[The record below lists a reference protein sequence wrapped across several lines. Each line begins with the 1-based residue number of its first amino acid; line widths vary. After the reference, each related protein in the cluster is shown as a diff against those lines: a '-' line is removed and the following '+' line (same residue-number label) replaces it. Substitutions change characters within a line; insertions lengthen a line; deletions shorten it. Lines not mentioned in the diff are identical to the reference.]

1 MFRLAQLSLANR
13 ALIALITVFA
23 SVFGVITMS
32 SLKQELIPSIEF
44 PQITVLSSM
53 PGASPEVVDKQVSG
67 PLEKALNGVEG
78 LESTSSTSRTGV
90 SQITMVFTYG
100 SNLDRA
106 RNQIDRAISNAKRTL
121 PSDVQPQ
128 AIAGSISDFPIV
140 FLAVSSDKPLSDLN
154 ADLQRLSV
162 PRLQKIDGVRSADV
176 TGGATQHIEI
186 LPRADAMA
194 AAGTTLTA
202 IRDALSNNG
211 ALIPAGTLEDQG
223 KTLSLQIGSPVDSLD
238 AIKALPLAGAKNAAT
253 IGSVADV
260 SIKDDERTSITRTNG
275 AETLAVSVTKK
286 PEGDTVAISHAVR
299 DSLNELEAE
308 LGSNAKF
315 TPVFD
320 QAPFI
325 EKSIKDLTT
334 EGLLGLG
341 FAVAVILLFLMS
353 ARSTLVTAVSIPL
366 SLLITF
372 IGLSGTGY
380 SLNILTLG
388 ALTIAIGRVVD
399 DSIVVI
405 ENIKRHLSYGEE
417 KSTAILTAIR
427 EVAGAITASTL
438 TTVAVFLPIAFVG
451 ELAGELFRP
460 FALTVTM
467 ALLASLLVSLTIVPV
482 LAYWFLKNP
491 KTGWAPAGSADA
503 RRIAEEAKAKAHDAE
518 QRSRLQRGYLPIL
531 RSTQKHPVITLVA
544 AVLVLGATAAMT
556 PLLATN
562 LLGSSGQNSLTVR
575 QVLPAGTSLA
585 DTSAAAIRLEEVLR
599 GIDGIKDVQVTSGNA
614 QAGFAALTSTG
625 SSNSTF
631 TVVTDEKAD
640 QERLQDTV
648 RSELAKVPDAG
659 KVSVGTQ
666 QGGFGTSST
675 VDITLKAATSGDLR
689 AASDTMVAAM
699 TGVPGT
705 SEVASNLAA
714 SNPVVQ
720 VKVDRAKA
728 TAAGLNEEQVAGVL
742 ASTISPIPAGTV
754 RIDTNDFPVR
764 IGQGTKFTS
773 IDAVRNIPLP
783 AGGRPVTLGSIAT
796 VEQVDVPVS
805 ITASNGERT
814 AKVSITPSGSNLG
827 AVNGEV
833 QKRLADVQ
841 LPPGV
846 TATIGGATTQQAES
860 FRQLGL
866 ALLAAIA
873 IVYVIMVATF
883 KSLIQPLIL
892 LVSVPFAAT
901 GAVALLLLTGVPLGL
916 PSLIG
921 MLMLVG
927 IVVTNAIVLIDLI
940 NQYRQPRDGR
950 PGMNV
955 ADAITNGARQRL
967 RPILMTA
974 LATVFAL
981 TPMALGLTG
990 GGGFISQPLAVVVI
1004 GGLVSSTALTLIL
1017 VPVLYRLVEGRREK
1031 KALLK
1036 DLQARPEAS
1045 VKTGPGSDVDAEF
1058 RDWTTGQVPKVS
1070 GRRAAPGGAE

>member
-1 MFRLAQLSLANR
+1 
-13 ALIALITVFA
+13 
-23 SVFGVITMS
+23 
-32 SLKQELIPSIEF
+32 
-44 PQITVLSSM
+44 
-53 PGASPEVVDKQVSG
+53 
-67 PLEKALNGVEG
+67 
-78 LESTSSTSRTGV
+78 
-90 SQITMVFTYG
+90 
-100 SNLDRA
+100 
-106 RNQIDRAISNAKRTL
+106 
-121 PSDVQPQ
+121 
-128 AIAGSISDFPIV
+128 
-140 FLAVSSDKPLSDLN
+140 
-154 ADLQRLSV
+154 
-162 PRLQKIDGVRSADV
+162 
-176 TGGATQHIEI
+176 
-186 LPRADAMA
+186 
-194 AAGTTLTA
+194 
-202 IRDALSNNG
+202 
-211 ALIPAGTLEDQG
+211 
-223 KTLSLQIGSPVDSLD
+223 
-238 AIKALPLAGAKNAAT
+238 
-253 IGSVADV
+253 
-260 SIKDDERTSITRTNG
+260 
-275 AETLAVSVTKK
+275 
-286 PEGDTVAISHAVR
+286 
-299 DSLNELEAE
+299 
-308 LGSNAKF
+308 
-315 TPVFD
+315 
-320 QAPFI
+320 
-325 EKSIKDLTT
+325 
-334 EGLLGLG
+334 
-341 FAVAVILLFLMS
+341 
-353 ARSTLVTAVSIPL
+353 
-366 SLLITF
+366 
-372 IGLSGTGY
+372 
-380 SLNILTLG
+380 
-388 ALTIAIGRVVD
+388 
-399 DSIVVI
+399 
-405 ENIKRHLSYGEE
+405 
-417 KSTAILTAIR
+417 
-427 EVAGAITASTL
+427 
-438 TTVAVFLPIAFVG
+438 
-451 ELAGELFRP
+451 
-460 FALTVTM
+460 
-467 ALLASLLVSLTIVPV
+467 
-482 LAYWFLKNP
+482 
-491 KTGWAPAGSADA
+491 
-503 RRIAEEAKAKAHDAE
+503 
-518 QRSRLQRGYLPIL
+518 
-531 RSTQKHPVITLVA
+531 
-544 AVLVLGATAAMT
+544 
-556 PLLATN
+556 
-562 LLGSSGQNSLTVR
+562 
-575 QVLPAGTSLA
+575 
-585 DTSAAAIRLEEVLR
+585 
-599 GIDGIKDVQVTSGNA
+599 
-614 QAGFAALTSTG
+614 
-625 SSNSTF
+625 
-631 TVVTDEKAD
+631 VVTDEKAD

-675 VDITLKAATSGDLR
+675 VDITLKAATSADLK
-689 AASDTMVAAM
+689 AASDTMVSAM

-705 SEVASNLAA
+705 SEVESNLAA

-783 AGGRPVTLGSIAT
+783 AGGRPVTLGSIAS

-827 AVNGEV
+827 AVNSEV

-1031 KALLK
+1031 KALLR

-1045 VKTGPGSDVDAEF
+1045 VKTGPGPDVDAEF

-1070 GRRAAPGGAE
+1070 GRRAAPGAE

>member
-1 MFRLAQLSLANR
+1 MFRLAHLSLANR

-140 FLAVSSDKPLSDLN
+140 FLAVSSDKPLSELN
-154 ADLQRLSV
+154 ADLQRLTV

-176 TGGATQHIEI
+176 TGGASQHIEI

-194 AAGTTLTA
+194 AAGTSLTA

-211 ALIPAGTLEDQG
+211 ALVPAGTLEDQG

-253 IGSVADV
+253 IGAVADV
-260 SIKDDERTSITRTNG
+260 SLKDDERTSVTRTNG

-299 DSLNELEAE
+299 DSLQDLQAE

-325 EKSIKDLTT
+325 EKSIRDLTT

-405 ENIKRHLSYGEE
+405 ENIKRHLSYGED

-451 ELAGELFRP
+451 DLAGELFRP

-482 LAYWFLKNP
+482 LAYWFLRNP
-491 KTGWAPAGSADA
+491 KGAPGGAPAGPAEA
-503 RRIAEEAKAKAHDAE
+503 RRLATEAKVKAHDAE

-544 AVLVLGATAAMT
+544 AVLVLGATGAMT

-562 LLGSSGQNSLTVR
+562 LLGDSGQNSLTVR

-631 TVVTDEKAD
+631 TVVTDEKAN

-648 RSELAKVPDAG
+648 RSELAKVPDSG
-659 KVSVGTQ
+659 KISVGTQ

-675 VDITLKAATSGDLR
+675 VDITLKAATSADLQT
-689 AASDTMVAAM
+689 ASDTMVAAM

-728 TAAGLNEEQVAGVL
+728 RAAGLNEEQVAGVL

-754 RIDTNDFPVR
+754 RIDTNDYPVR

-783 AGGRPVTLGSIAT
+783 AGGRPLTLGSIAS

-827 AVNGEV
+827 AVNSEV
-833 QKRLADVQ
+833 QKRLADVH
-841 LPPGV
+841 LPAGV
-846 TATIGGATTQQAES
+846 TAEIGGATTQQANS

-901 GAVALLLLTGVPLGL
+901 GAVALLLITGVPLGL

-1036 DLQARPEAS
+1036 DLQARPAP
-1045 VKTGPGSDVDAEF
+1045 GPGPDVDAGF
-1058 RDWTTGQVPKVS
+1058 RDWTTGQVPELS
-1070 GRRAAPGGAE
+1070 GRRAAPGSGE

>member
-13 ALIALITVFA
+13 ALIALVTVFA

-44 PQITVLSSM
+44 PRITVLTAM
-53 PGASPEVVDKQVSG
+53 PGASPEVVDKQISG
-67 PLEKALNGVEG
+67 PLETALNGVEG
-78 LESTSSTSRTGV
+78 LESTSSTSRSGV

-100 SNLDRA
+100 ADLDRA

-121 PSDVQPQ
+121 PDDVQPQ

-140 FLAVSSDKPLSDLN
+140 FLAVSSDRTLSELN

-162 PRLQKIDGVRSADV
+162 PRLLKIDGVRGAEV

-186 LPRADAMA
+186 LPRTAAMA
-194 AAGTTLTA
+194 AAGATITS
-202 IRDALSNNG
+202 IRDALGNNG
-211 ALIPAGTLEDQG
+211 ALVPAGTLEEQG

-238 AIKALPLAGAKNAAT
+238 AIKALPLAGAKGGAT

-260 SIKDDERTSITRTNG
+260 SLKDDERTSITRTNG
-275 AETLAVSVTKK
+275 AETLAVSITKK

-299 DSLNELEAE
+299 DSIAGLEAE
-308 LGSNAKF
+308 LGSNATF

-341 FAVAVILLFLMS
+341 FAVAVILVFLMS
-353 ARSTLVTAVSIPL
+353 TRSTLVTAVSIPL

-372 IGLSGTGY
+372 IGLSATGY

-417 KSTAILTAIR
+417 KVTAILTAIR

-482 LAYWFLKNP
+482 LAYWFLKDP
-491 KTGWAPAGSADA
+491 ASAPGAASRGRAA
-503 RRIAEEAKAKAHDAE
+503 EAKAQALEAE
-518 QRSRLQRGYLPIL
+518 QRSRLQRGYLPVL
-531 RSTQKHPVITLVA
+531 ATTQKHPVVTLVA

-556 PLLATN
+556 PLVATN
-562 LLGSSGQNSLTVR
+562 LLGNSGQNSLTVR
-575 QVLPAGTSLA
+575 QVLPAGTTLA

-599 GIDGIKDVQVTSGNA
+599 GIDGVKDIQVTSGNA
-614 QAGFAALTSTG
+614 QAGFAALVSTG

-631 TVVTDEKAD
+631 TVVTEEKAD
-640 QERLQDTV
+640 QVQLQEAV
-648 RSELAKVPDAG
+648 RNELAKVPDSG
-659 KVSVGTQ
+659 KVTVGTQ
-666 QGGFGTSST
+666 EGGFGTSST
-675 VDITLKAATSGDLR
+675 VDITIKAATTADLQE
-689 AASDTMVAAM
+689 ASDAMVQAM
-699 TGVPGT
+699 EGVTGA
-705 SEVASNLAA
+705 SEVETNLAA
-714 SNPVVQ
+714 SQPVVQ

-728 TAAGLNEEQVAGVL
+728 VAAGLNEEQVAGVL
-742 ASTISPIPAGTV
+742 ASTISPVPAGEV
-754 RIDTNDFPVR
+754 RIATDDFPVR
-764 IGQGTKFTS
+764 IGEGTRFTS
-773 IDAVRNIPLP
+773 IEAVRSIPLP
-783 AGGRPVTLGSIAT
+783 AAGGAVPLGSIAA
-796 VEQVDVPVS
+796 VERVDVPVS
-805 ITASNGERT
+805 ITASNGQRT
-814 AKVSITPSGSNLG
+814 ARVSVTPSGSNLG
-827 AVNGEV
+827 AVSAAV
-833 QKRLADVQ
+833 QERLADVQ
-841 LPPGV
+841 LPAGV
-846 TATIGGATTQQAES
+846 TAEIGGATTQQQES
-860 FRQLGL
+860 FQQLGL

-901 GAVALLLLTGVPLGL
+901 GAVALLLVTGVPLGL

-950 PGMNV
+950 PGMDV
-955 ADAITNGARQRL
+955 SDAITHGARQRL

-1004 GGLVSSTALTLIL
+1004 GGLISSTALTLVL
-1017 VPVLYRLVEGRREK
+1017 VPVLYRLVEGRRER
-1031 KALLK
+1031 K
-1036 DLQARPEAS
+1036 DLLRALQVRPEPR
-1045 VKTGPGSDVDAEF
+1045 PGAGLEDDFA
-1058 RDWTTGQVPKVS
+1058 DWTTGVVPKVS
-1070 GRRAAPGGAE
+1070 GRRAAPGPG